1 MKQYKHVGKMKV
13 YCYRWFLAT
22 EDGSFRVMSFTSKPK
37 VKGAK
42 AKRIRNT
49 WPFVNPNSI
58 DGFYGFEYPSLEDE
72 YQKMIEEAF
81 PSKKKS

>member
-1 MKQYKHVGKMKV
+1 MKRYKHVGNMKV

-22 EDGSFRVMSFTSKPK
+22 EDGSFRVMSYTSKPK

-42 AKRIRNT
+42 SKRIRDT
-49 WPFVNPNSI
+49 YEFMHPERF
-58 DGFYGFEYPSLEDE
+58 DFYGFEYPSMEEE
-72 YQKMIEEAF
+72 YQKMIKEAF